1 MKKMS
6 RLALLVVALFAT
18 TWLLPAPEAQAAG
31 GNCRIW
37 CDNGI
42 TVEGWS
48 SSFAECQQSF
58 AANCSQWGWYGGM
71 FCYSGEEGSGCW
83 FW

>member
-1 MKKMS
+1 MKKTS
-6 RLALLVVALFAT
+6 RLVLLVTALSIAGWVPAT
-18 TWLLPAPEAQAAG
+18 KAYASG
-31 GNCRIW
+31 GTCRIW

-48 SSFAECQQSF
+48 SSFSECQQSF
-58 AANCSQWGWYGGM
+58 AANCSQWGWYGGQ
-71 FCYSGEEGSGCW
+71 FCYSGEEGAGCW